1 MKWAEKFKWYDA
13 FVIFF
18 LLDHLPLAL
27 MCNFRVVSTSCS
39 ILHRVSLFIMIIVM
53 CVRAHLFIHFICEQ
67 MRTRASIYLSSSKL
81 PANRPSLTFITLSNF
96 FQCNPFH
103 PMPVFFYL
111 DILFV
116 KMISWFASFF
126 WYYLYVHVR
135 EISSNNTKSGARSI
149 ESFSRKS
156 SSLLKKI
163 ITKYT
168 DPLVRNM
175 KMRTQWFS
183 QCMHHIAISN
193 W

>member
-18 LLDHLPLAL
+18 LDHLPLAL

-53 CVRAHLFIHFICEQ
+53 CVRAYLCIHMWANAHARFHILELVKI
-67 MRTRASIYLSSSKL
+67 ASKPTIINVYYTLQFLSVQPFSSN
-81 PANRPSLTFITLSNF
+81 A
-96 FQCNPFH
+96 C
-103 PMPVFFYL
+103 FFYL

-116 KMISWFASFF
+116 KMIRWFASFF

-168 DPLVRNM
+168 DPWSEIWKCALNDFLSACITLR
-175 KMRTQWFS
+175 S
-183 QCMHHIAISN
+183 QIDS
-193 W
+193 

>member
-103 PMPVFFYL
+103 PMPVFFISTSFL
-111 DILFV
+111 WKWSVDLPHFSDIICTCMCV
-116 KMISWFASFF
+116 KFHQI
-126 WYYLYVHVR
+126 
-135 EISSNNTKSGARSI
+135 IRSQGPG
-149 ESFSRKS
+149 
-156 SSLLKKI
+156 LLK
-163 ITKYT
+163 
-168 DPLVRNM
+168 VFRENH
-175 KMRTQWFS
+175 RV
-183 QCMHHIAISN
+183 C
-193 W
+193 